1 MKGSNYFW
9 FLMSFLSGVLISGIM
24 LLLLS
29 NKPNNPITLIP
40 APTPL
45 PIKVY
50 LSGDIS
56 HPGVYE
62 LQKGSRLEDLLIIA
76 NVNMA
81 DLNNLNLASKLFDGQ
96 HIQITTF
103 DYPQK
108 YQVFQAVS
116 DERININE
124 ANLKELTSLPGIGE
138 TKAQEIIKYREAI
151 GYFDKIEDILKV
163 PGIGNATYEQIKEMI
178 TTNSIN

>member
-1 MKGSNYFW
+1 
-9 FLMSFLSGVLISGIM
+9 
-24 LLLLS
+24 
-29 NKPNNPITLIP
+29 
-40 APTPL
+40 
-45 PIKVY
+45 
-50 LSGDIS
+50 
-56 HPGVYE
+56 
-62 LQKGSRLEDLLIIA
+62 
-76 NVNMA
+76 MA

-96 HIQITTF
+96 HIQIKTF
-103 DYPQK
+103 DDPQK

-151 GYFDKIEDILKV
+151 GYVDKIEDIRKV
-163 PGIGNATYEQIKEMI
+163 PGIGNATDEQIKEMI